1 MTSLCRPLFS
11 ESTKSYRYKSSVD
24 EVRLKIETVLEN
36 SGQVFSE
43 FDFDSRFTGED
54 TFLID
59 SPVPAAT
66 NGVVYRSTL
75 YGIAK
80 PSLHCA
86 SIKPLYDR
94 KYFTTFESEEI
105 SSNSRIST
113 GIDDGLLQYYTMG
126 NDN

>member
-75 YGIAK
+75 YGIA
-80 PSLHCA
+80 
-86 SIKPLYDR
+86 
-94 KYFTTFESEEI
+94 
-105 SSNSRIST
+105 
-113 GIDDGLLQYYTMG
+113 
-126 NDN
+126 